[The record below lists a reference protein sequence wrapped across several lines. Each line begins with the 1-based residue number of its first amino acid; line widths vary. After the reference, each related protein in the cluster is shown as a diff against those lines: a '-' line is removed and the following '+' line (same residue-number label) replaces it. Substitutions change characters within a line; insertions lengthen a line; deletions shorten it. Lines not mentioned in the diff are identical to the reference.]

1 MSAIS
6 GCASLLLF
14 IFLTFF
20 PYHLFLKA
28 QAACR
33 KVLVE
38 KCLVYVRYKCTVYCL
53 KLRGSICIFFWCYL
67 AYIQDLYWSWLPS
80 SFLCTA
86 TSIPHTNVP
95 CCPLDYC
102 SPYFTFFILHPSSS
116 YLQNPQIILSQ
127 NDDTVGIKFKGSTL
141 FTVAVVAEGG
151 KKKCSELLTN
161 MKHDVVD
168 QPSHTTQM
176 FPAEK
181 DILVTAKF

>member
-1 MSAIS
+1 MWDINVLSI
-6 GCASLLLF
+6 ASNWEEANPF
-14 IFLTFF
+14 
-20 PYHLFLKA
+20 
-28 QAACR
+28 
-33 KVLVE
+33 
-38 KCLVYVRYKCTVYCL
+38 
-53 KLRGSICIFFWCYL
+53 ICIFLWCYL

-95 CCPLDYC
+95 YCPLVTA
-102 SPYFTFFILHPSSS
+102 PHVLPFFFYVLPLPTYKIPKLSSVKMMT
-116 YLQNPQIILSQ
+116 LWGLS
-127 NDDTVGIKFKGSTL
+127 IKFKGSTL
-141 FTVAVVAEGG
+141 FTVAVVTEGG
-151 KKKCSELLTN
+151 KKKYSELLTN